1 MAPELVGLLSVGA
14 IVALIY
20 AGMTIAVAL
29 GVVSF
34 AGVWILR
41 GDAERALGLLGLS
54 ATEALASPIFAVV
67 PLFVLMGM
75 LVSAAGMGRDAF
87 DVAQGA
93 FGRVRGGLG
102 LATVSANAVFAA
114 ITGISIASA
123 AVFTRVA
130 VPEMLRHG
138 YAPRFAVGV
147 VAGSSVLGML
157 IPPSLLLILYG
168 IVAEQSIGD
177 LFVAGLLPG
186 LLLAALFCAQILLM
200 ARLAPR
206 SVMAAARPRDRSGP
220 RGVGGGTR
228 GAVSPVPNGRA
239 EAALAA
245 ANPSARSADLA
256 PDAADPGDVSV
267 RLAPDGSAVVA
278 GAPGGGAARKLLPLL
293 LLATLVLGGIYG
305 GVFTPTE
312 AGAVGAAG
320 ALAVALARRSL
331 SRDGLWRVL
340 EETGATTVSVAIVIL
355 AASLY
360 ATMLALSGLP
370 YAAADWLS
378 AQAIAPLAVIALYCL
393 VVIALGCLLD
403 SSSII
408 LIAVPLMLPV
418 LEPMGIDLIWFGVV
432 TVVAVEIGL
441 ITPPFGLSI
450 FVIKGALPPGTM
462 SLEDIF
468 RGALPFVG
476 TMLVALALLVL
487 FPSISLV
494 LVR

>member
-123 AVFTRVA
+123 AVFTRIA

-138 YAPRFAVGV
+138 YAPRFAAGV

-186 LLLAALFCAQILLM
+186 LLLAALFCAQILIL
-200 ARLAPR
+200 AHLAPR
-206 SVMAAARPRDRSGP
+206 SVMAAPPP

-245 ANPSARSADLA
+245 ASPSARSADLA
-256 PDAADPGDVSV
+256 PDAADPGNVSV

-278 GAPGGGAARKLLPLL
+278 GAPGGGAARKLLPVL

-370 YAAADWLS
+370 YAAADWLA

-418 LEPMGIDLIWFGVV
+418 LEPMGVDLIWFGVV